1 MKKQRGKNNERLN
14 SFDRKRKGFTL
25 IESMIALTIGAAVS
39 LGTIK
44 SLAKVT
50 NSNDNQKIAKEINDI
65 IYAFDQRIAI
75 DGYDIV
81 NWNETSWNNNTFYSN
96 FLKKQL
102 SPSTSTQCKGEWTPI
117 TATVNRSLIPCNLW
131 KKSPKGFKL
140 EATIDQ
146 DSLGF
151 IENFDMKLKFKNE
164 EDFIEHF
171 PDASQIVL
179 HSKTNK
185 KTTKAGSQTYS
196 FINGSDG
203 SQISRM
209 ECIDLKNGCEI
220 LASWNSD
227 GGMDYI
233 RIDGKNSLLNSH
245 LTFIE
250 AKGEAPLKCLKWK
263 NTEKDGTGVWTQK
276 EEDCGVGIYEDST
289 IPVVA
294 EIISEAGIDNI
305 TSRNVLLDK
314 ECSVFGWDTVTK
326 SVIDTGAKSPCGM
339 LNDSTE
345 IIQILDRTSARD
357 ADIENIQSKAMNTST
372 LVSGFVSSERIE
384 ATAELKASLITA
396 ATAAGV
402 YIQGKTTISDLL
414 VAKNGMVVEGDFKTL
429 GNTDITGLLS
439 VSDAVVRDSLTVE
452 GDFVVDGLQFNKT
465 TIQKGDRCSVAEVG
479 TKVMGEDDFFL
490 NCIKEGSSYKW
501 LAEDDGV
508 PYGAI
513 FMTLKDKIPDGYIM
527 IKGQSTSMCNAEAK
541 KYWGSTFPNPSG
553 GFLRSSGYDI
563 SSQAYTTKS
572 GRDLFHGSNSSAGI
586 KTSEAQKAIKGSFN
600 DDDRNRWQSGAFKT
614 ARYNSSNGGAEGTDS
629 HSVDVDFDSGREVA
643 AYADSLDDRYKEL
656 RPYNI
661 TTHLITKCD
670 PEKRF
675 EVFKYESTKFNTSRN
690 NGNWNKEGSIADKG
704 LRPPNVFTTC
714 TNPAGGGHYCTEIVH
729 PPR

>member
-1 MKKQRGKNNERLN
+1 MNFNNKN
-14 SFDRKRKGFTL
+14 KGFTL
-25 IESMIALTIGAAVS
+25 IEMLIGLGISGAVAV
-39 LGTIK
+39 GTIEAM
-44 SLAKVT
+44 AKET
-50 NSNDNQKIAKEINDI
+50 NSSENKRIAKDINDI

-75 DGYDIV
+75 DGYDAV
-81 NWNETSWNNNTFYSN
+81 DWNKTDWNDSTFYSD

-102 SPSTSTQCKGEWTPI
+102 SPSNSKQCKGVWNPK
-117 TATVNRSLIPCNLW
+117 TASVERSLVSCNLW
-131 KKSPKGFKL
+131 NKSPKNFNL
-140 EATIDQ
+140 EAKIEQ

-151 IENFDMKLKFKNE
+151 IENFDMKLKFKSE

-171 PDASQIVL
+171 PDAAQIVL
-179 HSKTNK
+179 ASSTNRK
-185 KTTKAGSQTYS
+185 STKSGSQTYS
-196 FINGSDG
+196 FIKASDDT
-203 SQISRM
+203 QITRR
-209 ECIDLKNGCEI
+209 ECINLKDGCEI

-263 NTEKDGTGVWTQK
+263 NSENNGSGVWTQK
-276 EEDCGVGIYEDST
+276 EEDCGVGIYEDT
-289 IPVVA
+289 AMPVIA
-294 EIISEAGIDNI
+294 EVISEAGFDNV

-314 ECSVFGWDTVTK
+314 ECSVFGWDTVSK

-339 LNDSTE
+339 SNNSTE
-345 IIQILDRTSARD
+345 VIQVLDRTSLRS
-357 ADIENIQSKAMNTST
+357 ADIENIQSKAMNTSS
-372 LVSGFVSSERIE
+372 LLSGFVSSDRIE
-384 ATAELKASLITA
+384 ATTELKASLITA
-396 ATAAGV
+396 ATAAGLYV
-402 YIQGKTTISDLL
+402 QGKTTISDLL
-414 VAKNGMVVEGDFKTL
+414 NVKGDLVVEGNAFMSKNLTINENL
-429 GNTDITGLLS
+429 TIVGNADIKSLLT
-439 VSDAVVRDSLTVE
+439 VSDVLVKNSLAVE
-452 GDFVVDGLQFNKT
+452 GEFVVDGLQFNKT
-465 TIQKGDRCSVAEVG
+465 TIQKGDSCSIEEVG
-479 TKVMGEDDFFL
+479 TKIMGKDDFFL
-490 NCIKEGSSYKW
+490 NCTKEGSLYKW

-513 FMTLKDKIPDGYIM
+513 FMALKDKIPDGYIM
-527 IKGQSTSMCNAEAK
+527 IKGQSTSMCNSEAK
-541 KYWGSTFPNPSG
+541 KYWGSTFPDPSG

-563 SSQAYTTKS
+563 SKQIYTTRS
-572 GRDLFHGSNSSAGI
+572 GKDLFHGSSSSAGI

-614 ARYNSSNGGAEGTDS
+614 ARYNNSNGGAEGTDS
-629 HSVDVDFDSGREVA
+629 HSVDVDFDSGRVVG
-643 AYADSLDDRYKEL
+643 AYIDSVDDRYKEL

-670 PEKRF
+670 PQKRF